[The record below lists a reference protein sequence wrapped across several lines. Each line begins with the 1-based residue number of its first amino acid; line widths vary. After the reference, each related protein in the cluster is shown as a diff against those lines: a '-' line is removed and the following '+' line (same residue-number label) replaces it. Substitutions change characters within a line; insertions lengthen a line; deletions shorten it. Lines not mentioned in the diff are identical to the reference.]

1 MTTPKRCPTCKS
13 TDRITL
19 LRHPIEG
26 YIKWGCWSCVRKT
39 FPVGSTVAR
48 FVHKITPGRSEWLMT
63 ISNERDLEEFEA
75 IGNWAQT
82 QGKNIVSLY
91 MYTNWRKKTNAGP
104 SSFSFGHE
112 HSLEHLEGRIE
123 WLRSKLP
130 ALSGQFTRISAD
142 VYQAILDF

>member
-1 MTTPKRCPTCKS
+1 M
-13 TDRITL
+13 
-19 LRHPIEG
+19 
-26 YIKWGCWSCVRKT
+26 
-39 FPVGSTVAR
+39 AR